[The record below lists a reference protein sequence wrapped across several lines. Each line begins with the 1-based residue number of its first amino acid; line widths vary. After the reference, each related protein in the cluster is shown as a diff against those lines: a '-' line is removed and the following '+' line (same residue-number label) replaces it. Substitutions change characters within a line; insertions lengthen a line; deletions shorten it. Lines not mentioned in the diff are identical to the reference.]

1 MATAAWAM
9 LVLVAGLAS
18 AQTDATESKPST
30 KSDDTGGKSDTG
42 KSATEPRTWGAVD
55 PGKGFKV
62 AKTDR
67 GDLSISIYALFRYLN
82 QLPANQTFLDHL
94 GREHVVQARNDL
106 QFHRVQVFFKG
117 WVYAERMRYLVNI
130 WTVNSSGTVA
140 VVGNMNYTFDRAF
153 VLFAG
158 VNAIPGTRSLAG
170 SHPYWLA
177 PDRVMAD
184 EYFRPGYTSG
194 VWAHGEP
201 IDRFH
206 YAVMVGTNLSEL
218 GISALEDTRDLAY
231 GATLWWEPTT
241 GEFGERGGFGDFDEH
256 EELATRFG
264 ASAAY
269 SRADRAS
276 QIAERSPDNTRIRIS
291 DSLNLFESDAL
302 APGVTVQKANYHLVA
317 VDAGLKYRGWFLQV
331 EGYHRWLDR
340 FLADGPLPLTSITD
354 SGYYVQG
361 SYMAIPKTVE
371 VYGAHS
377 FVFGQF
383 NNAWEVVG
391 GGNFYPFDTQNM
403 RLNLNVIG
411 IHRSPVSSVFGYY
424 VGGQRGVTVS
434 LASSIL
440 F

>member
-1 MATAAWAM
+1 MAGRRIACAV
-9 LVLVAGLAS
+9 LVLAGLAS
-18 AQTDATESKPST
+18 GEPESAPST
-30 KSDDTGGKSDTG
+30 KSDDTGDKSE
-42 KSATEPRTWGAVD
+42 TEPRTWGAVD

-67 GDLSISIYALFRYLN
+67 GELSISIYALFRYLN

-94 GREHVVQARNDL
+94 GREHVVHARNDL

-117 WVYAERMRYLVNI
+117 WVYSKQMHYLVNV
-130 WTVNSSGTVA
+130 WTVNSSQQVA
-140 VVGNMNYTFDRAF
+140 VVGNMNYRFSRAF

-158 VNAIPGTRSLAG
+158 VNAIPGTRSNGG

-194 VWAHGEP
+194 LWAHGEP
-201 IDRFH
+201 IDRLH
-206 YAVMVGTNLSEL
+206 YTVMVGTNLSEL
-218 GISALEDTRDLAY
+218 GITAFEDTRDLAY
-231 GATLWWEPTT
+231 GATVWWLPTT
-241 GEFGERGGFGDFDEH
+241 GEFGERGGFGDYEDH
-256 EELATRFG
+256 DELATRFG

-276 QIAERSPDNTRIRIS
+276 QISERSPDNTRIRIS
-291 DSLNLFESDAL
+291 DSLNLFETDTL
-302 APGVTVQKANYHLVA
+302 APGVTVAKANYHLVA

-331 EGYHRWLDR
+331 ELYRRWLDR
-340 FLADGPLPLTSITD
+340 FLADGPLPMTSITD

-377 FVFGQF
+377 FVFGAF
-383 NNAWEVVG
+383 NNAWEVIG
-391 GGNFYPFDTQNM
+391 GGNYYPFDTRNM

-411 IHRSPVSSVFGYY
+411 IDFSPVSSVFGYY